1 MQDNYTESRRDM
13 VKKQIQS
20 RGINNPLVVKAM
32 ENVPR
37 HEFVPENF
45 RPYAYEDRPLS
56 IGHGQTISQPYIVA
70 FMTQA
75 LRLGGGER
83 VLEIGTGLGYQAA
96 VLGEIASE
104 VYTVEYLTELAD
116 QARNCLSRLN
126 YSNVTSTVG
135 DGSEGWPEH
144 SPYMGI
150 IATASGPSVPQTLKD
165 QLAVGGKLVM
175 PVGNYRF
182 GQYILRLTKGY
193 YGDFQEERL
202 LDVAFVP
209 LRGKYGWNED

>member
-1 MQDNYTESRRDM
+1 
-13 VKKQIQS
+13 
-20 RGINNPLVVKAM
+20 
-32 ENVPR
+32 
-37 HEFVPENF
+37 
-45 RPYAYEDRPLS
+45 LS

-96 VLGEIASE
+96 VLSRIASE
-104 VYTVEYLTELAD
+104 VYSVEYLSELAE
-116 QARNCLSRLN
+116 QARGCLSRLN
-126 YSNVTSTVG
+126 YSNVNLKVD

-144 SPYMGI
+144 SPYNAI
-150 IATASGPSVPQTLKD
+150 IVTASGPSVPQTLKD
-165 QLAVGGKLVM
+165 QLAVGGRLVI

-209 LRGKYGWNED
+209 LRGKYGWNDA